1 MMRDAPDC
9 GAAAARR
16 GDVARPGAGAGDRA
30 RPGAGAG
37 DLAGRVARDYAAAYG
52 GPPEGVWF
60 APGRVNLIGE
70 HTDYNGGFVLPFA
83 LAAGVAVAAGRTG
96 DRTGGGDG
104 ADGPAGE
111 ITVWSRQRASGPVSV
126 PADELAP
133 GSVSGWAAYP
143 LGMAW
148 ALGAAGYRAA
158 GTAIAV
164 DSDLPIGAGLSSSAA
179 LECAVGLALA
189 DLHGL
194 AVTRPEL
201 VALAS
206 RAENEFAGAPTGIM
220 DQSAALLCEAG
231 HALLLDCRSG
241 ATEEVVLDPGADG
254 LALLVVDTRARH
266 ALNDGRYAARRRSCE
281 EAARALGVASLR
293 DLADRP
299 ESVSQLADPEL
310 RRRAR
315 HVVTENRR
323 VLAAAAL
330 LRRGELAAVGP
341 LLDASHASLRDDFE
355 VSWPQADVAVDA
367 AIAAGAAGAR
377 MTGGGFGGS
386 VIALVPAALVADV
399 AAAVAGAF
407 ARAGWRPP
415 GVMDVTPSAAG
426 RRLR

>member
-1 MMRDAPDC
+1 MSLSSDGSEPA
-9 GAAAARR
+9 
-16 GDVARPGAGAGDRA
+16 VRPGGLADR
-30 RPGAGAG
+30 
-37 DLAGRVARDYAAAYG
+37 VTRDYAAEFG
-52 GPPEGVWF
+52 EQPEGVWF

-83 LAAGVAVAAGRTG
+83 LSAGVAAAAGR
-96 DRTGGGDG
+96 RG
-104 ADGPAGE
+104 AGIA
-111 ITVWSRQRASGPVSV
+111 VSSRQRGGRAVTAPGGG
-126 PADELAP
+126 LAP
-133 GSVSGWAAYP
+133 GTVSGWAAYP

-148 ALGAAGYRAA
+148 ALTVAGCPPG
-158 GTAIAV
+158 GTAIAI
-164 DSDLPIGAGLSSSAA
+164 DTDLAIGAGLSSSAA

-201 VALAS
+201 AALAS

-220 DQSAALLCEAG
+220 DQSAALLCRAG

-241 ATEEVVLDPGADG
+241 AAEDVPLDPGAAG
-254 LALLVVDTRARH
+254 LTLLVTDTGVRH

-299 ESVSQLADPEL
+299 ESLAQLADPEL

-323 VLAAAAL
+323 VLAAADL
-330 LRRGELAAVGP
+330 LRRGDLAAVGP
-341 LLDASHASLRDDFE
+341 LLTESHASLRDDFE
-355 VSWPQADVAVDA
+355 VSWPQADVAVA
-367 AIAAGAAGAR
+367 SALAAGAAGAR

-386 VIALVPAALVADV
+386 VIALVAAGRAGQV
-399 AAAVAGAF
+399 AAAIAGAF
-407 ARAGWRPP
+407 ARAGWPA
-415 GVMDVTPSAAG
+415 GSVTPAVPSAAG